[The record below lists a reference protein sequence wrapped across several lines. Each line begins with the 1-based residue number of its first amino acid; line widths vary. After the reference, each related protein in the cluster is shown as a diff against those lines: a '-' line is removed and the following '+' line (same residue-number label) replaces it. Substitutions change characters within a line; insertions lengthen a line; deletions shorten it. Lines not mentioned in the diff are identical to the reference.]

1 VHTVAHVERVLK
13 VVVRIGPVQLPR
25 RKNKLHHVFYVDFR
39 HVDHLQDHVEAV
51 LRHLRERIQ
60 INVPAELIEI
70 WRDLRIGVVDEVV
83 DVVCARFQL
92 QP

>member
-1 VHTVAHVERVLK
+1 MHTVAHVERVLK

-25 RKNKLHHVFYVDFR
+25 RKNELHHVFYVDFR

-60 INVPAELIEI
+60 INVPAESEI
-70 WRDLRIGVVDEVV
+70 DRKKLVASRCFRRDTH
-83 DVVCARFQL
+83 
-92 QP
+92 

>member
-60 INVPAELIEI
+60 INVPAESEI
-70 WRDLRIGVVDEVV
+70 DRKKLVASRCFRRDTH
-83 DVVCARFQL
+83 
-92 QP
+92 

>member
-1 VHTVAHVERVLK
+1 MHTVAHVERVLK

-60 INVPAELIEI
+60 INVPAESEI
-70 WRDLRIGVVDEVV
+70 DRKKLVASRCFRRDTH
-83 DVVCARFQL
+83 
-92 QP
+92 